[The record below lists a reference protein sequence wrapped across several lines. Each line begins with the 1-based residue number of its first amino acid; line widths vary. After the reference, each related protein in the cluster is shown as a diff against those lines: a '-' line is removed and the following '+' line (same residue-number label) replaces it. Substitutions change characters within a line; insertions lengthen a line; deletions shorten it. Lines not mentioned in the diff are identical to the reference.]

1 MKVLSVS
8 RSCLRPENGPL
19 IKLNNFML
27 NQSTMFSFTAVRQ
40 IHLSITHF
48 TSLLV
53 CSYRE
58 GLWNDDFTEFYKIL
72 SYIKVETTSNEVV
85 TTCSDYCL
93 FLFCWYCYYFLLIW
107 GVEGVRFV
115 KVFEKR
121 NNLYW
126 ENTKRRDLPWFPEK
140 HHRHWCSL
148 VNYRKIL
155 APLFSKN
162 ICKRVILVF

>member
-27 NQSTMFSFTAVRQ
+27 NRSTMFSFTAVRQ

-107 GVEGVRFV
+107 GWREFGLLKFL
-115 KVFEKR
+115 KKGTICTGKTQKEEI
-121 NNLYW
+121 YH
-126 ENTKRRDLPWFPEK
+126 D
-140 HHRHWCSL
+140 SQ
-148 VNYRKIL
+148 
-155 APLFSKN
+155 KN
-162 ICKRVILVF
+162 IIGIGVLWWIIETF